1 MLMEKEIW
9 HGCLEIAAT
18 GSSVWATASPAA
30 VLQREKYWPRG
41 VGGSL
46 KEQVGFEAG

>member
-18 GSSVWATASPAA
+18 GSSAWATVRPTA
-30 VLQREKYWPRG
+30 VQQREEVLAK
-41 VGGSL
+41 GSEG
-46 KEQVGFEAG
+46 KS

>member
-18 GSSVWATASPAA
+18 GSSAWATTVRPTA
-30 VLQREKYWPRG
+30 VQQREEVLAK
-41 VGGSL
+41 GSEG
-46 KEQVGFEAG
+46 KS